1 MQPDQPA
8 VQLPPSLANQPSLD
22 SLVKAIQ
29 ADWYEAVRIL
39 QMAPD
44 LAKQNDPYGSSPLH
58 FAAMHR
64 ANVEVSGKWRN
75 DRSLFCLDALM
86 HKPIYIII
94 SLAQVVTLL
103 LRIHPGAAESAN
115 KSQYLPLHYAAGN
128 GAAPEVVAL
137 IWSAHKEA
145 AQRANGVGLTALEVA
160 VQQSRCDA
168 HL

>member
-1 MQPDQPA
+1 MQPHQPA

-44 LAKQNDPYGSSPLH
+44 LAKQNDAYGSSPLH

-75 DRSLFCLDALM
+75 DRSLFCLDTLI
-86 HKPIYIII
+86 HKPIYIYRC
-94 SLAQVVTLL
+94 
-103 LRIHPGAAESAN
+103 LRLSRCYCGSIQEPQN
-115 KSQYLPLHYAAGN
+115 LPT
-128 GAAPEVVAL
+128 
-137 IWSAHKEA
+137 
-145 AQRANGVGLTALEVA
+145 RANTYHSIMLPAMGQRRKWSRSSGVPIKKLHSGPTVSDSLL
-160 VQQSRCDA
+160 
-168 HL
+168 